1 MQKEILVAIS
11 PHNVWYDR
19 LKEIQMDSLM
29 FELTHTSDDFFN
41 QYYERPYDA
50 FALTDKHFDASVRE
64 MIQKIR
70 RLYDI
75 PIIILA
81 EEKDDINLSVSL
93 GLGADEYLCF
103 DDSDT
108 VLSARLQAL
117 LRRNEVVSNKNQWL
131 TINDTKINLVTREV
145 IRDNQRTTLP
155 KKIYEL
161 LKLFVEN
168 PQRIITKEDIY
179 MTVWHERSFFSE
191 ANINVYIRRLRQAI
205 EKDPAHPQL
214 IVTVWGQGYRFSGSI
229 KEGF

>member
-1 MQKEILVAIS
+1 MQKEILVAVSQQNI
-11 PHNVWYDR
+11 WYDR
-19 LKEIQMDSLM
+19 LKRTQLNTLS
-29 FELTHTSDDFFN
+29 FELTHTAEGFFN
-41 QYYERPYDA
+41 QYYGRPYDA
-50 FALTDKHFDASVRE
+50 FALTDKEFDTNVRE
-64 MIQKIR
+64 MIQRIR

-81 EEKDDINLSVSL
+81 EAKDDINLSVSL
-93 GLGADEYLCF
+93 GLGADEYLCY

-108 VLSARLQAL
+108 VLSARLHAL

-131 TINDTKINLVTREV
+131 TMNDTKINLVTREV
-145 IRDNQRTTLP
+145 IRDNQRATLP

-205 EKDPAHPQL
+205 EKDPANPQL